1 MRSILDQAGVTWD
14 VAVGKESYG
23 NMVLLFSRRDHE
35 EVRRA
40 EISASSRLEAER
52 MLRAFDPD
60 SLRSKLAA
68 ASAWGAA
75 PPMSVGNGPA

>member
-35 EVRRA
+35 EIRRA
-40 EISASSRLEAER
+40 EIGANSRLEAER
-52 MLRAFDPD
+52 MLSAFDLD
-60 SLRSKLAA
+60 SLRAKLAA
-68 ASAWGAA
+68 AIAVERAS
-75 PPMSVGNGPA
+75 PFHP